1 MNRLLQIYCLD
12 SGFIRYSLG
21 IEQLVSREFGNAIKR
36 IFDIVFSMAVLIL
49 LSPLYAI
56 ITLLVR
62 LDSDGPIIFKQTR
75 VGKDSKYFT
84 IYKFRSMQPNSD
96 PDPENYQPISLD
108 DQRIT
113 RLGKFLRATCLDEL
127 PKFFNVLKGDMSI
140 VGPRPEIGFVVDE
153 YDAIQRKRLLVKPG
167 ITGIWQLM
175 ADKSRPIHENIH
187 FDLCYIENMSLSLDL
202 EIAAKTV
209 LLVFRGLKK

>member
-75 VGKDSKYFT
+75 VGKDGKYFT

-127 PKFFNVLKGDMSI
+127 PQFFNVLKGDMSI

-202 EIAAKTV
+202 EIVAKTV